1 MSEEEVVESTEEVVE
16 EVAEETP
23 VEESSE
29 SFVDS
34 MLSQID
40 NEDIKSAGF
49 WKNLEGK
56 DANELGQYI
65 KELNNFAGKKGD
77 IPKSDAT
84 EEEWNA
90 FYEKLG
96 RPKSIDDYDFVIGDE
111 FTELVG
117 KESLPEFEQMVT
129 SLKEKAFK
137 IGANSDQAEEL
148 VDWFLETV
156 ATDLEETKKQDS
168 DFAKQSEEALQKE
181 WGDEYDG
188 MMRGIEAMLLANGM
202 PEENIEIAKQV
213 GLLTDPALATTLG
226 KIASKFSDDPEIGH
240 HQTRTMAGLHDQ
252 LAEVNMDIQEYL
264 KTGAKIPP
272 HIAQK
277 RLDLMNKL
285 GDNVRN

>member
-264 KTGAKIPP
+264 KTGATIPP